1 MSAPAHTE
9 ESGSIWSFL
18 NIIIAAV
25 VGGFALFW
33 SVTFLLGVVKQTTG
47 SKEAE
52 TAAATAATTAPAAE
66 AAPAA
71 SAAPAAA
78 ETTAAAAPAAAEVI
92 EVTIKPD
99 TNNPLAYD
107 IKEFK
112 AKAGAKVKLTFENV
126 HPTLP
131 QPHNI
136 VFGKLGVD
144 KAKMMG
150 LAMAAMTLADKG
162 YIPESADI
170 LANTKLLQPGQTEVI
185 EFVFPSAGEYHYI
198 CTFPGHGAI
207 MNGVVKVQ

>member
-1 MSAPAHTE
+1 MSAPAKSE
-9 ESGSIWSFL
+9 ESGSIWSIL
-18 NIIIAAV
+18 NVIIAAV

-33 SVTFLLGVVKQTTG
+33 GGVLLLGVIGQTTG
-47 SKEAE
+47 SKEE
-52 TAAATAATTAPAAE
+52 KTAAAPPAATAPAAE
-66 AAPAA
+66 AKAPAV
-71 SAAPAAA
+71 AA
-78 ETTAAAAPAAAEVI
+78 ETSAAAPASAEII
-92 EVTIKPD
+92 EITLKPD

-131 QPHNI
+131 QPHNV

-144 KAKMMG
+144 KAKMMS

-162 YIPESADI
+162 YIPESEDI

-185 EFVFPSAGEYHYI
+185 EFVFPTAGEYHYI

-207 MNGVVKVQ
+207 MNGVVKVE

>member
-1 MSAPAHTE
+1 MSTPAHTE

-33 SVTFLLGVVKQTTG
+33 GGVLLLGVIGQTTG

-52 TAAATAATTAPAAE
+52 TATAPAVE
-66 AAPAA
+66 AAAAA
-71 SAAPAAA
+71 SAAPAPTAA
-78 ETTAAAAPAAAEVI
+78 ETTAAPAPAAAEVI

-144 KAKMMG
+144 KAKMMS